1 MNNSES
7 ALTSVKSVRATDGG
21 RHLVLAI
28 ECCDGGEALRETLTL
43 CTARLT
49 ATPCVG
55 VIDAE
60 TLSYYRREH
69 QVARALAM
77 GLRSL
82 SAADCSKEE
91 LRRKLRAKGVARD
104 VADEVI
110 EELERRG
117 LFREVE
123 AGIRE
128 AERGM
133 AKLWGYRRIML
144 HMQSKGYSNEAL
156 GAAHHLVLSQDGTA
170 RCRRLLQKRH
180 ITCLPA
186 DKREADKIIAMLMR
200 YGYNTKEIKAALEPE
215 E

>member
-1 MNNSES
+1 MNNGEI
-7 ALTSVKSVRATDGG
+7 ALASVKSVRATDGG
-21 RHLVLAI
+21 AHLVLAL
-28 ECCDGGEALRETLTL
+28 EYTEGGEVSRETLTL

-49 ATPCVG
+49 ATPCTG
-55 VIDAE
+55 EIDGE

-69 QVARALAM
+69 QVAKALAM

-82 SAADCSKEE
+82 SVADCSKEE
-91 LRRKLRAKGVARD
+91 LRRKLRAKGVVRD
-104 VADEVI
+104 VAHEVI
-110 EELERRG
+110 GELEHRG

-133 AKLWGYRRIML
+133 AKLWGDRRIML

-156 GAAHHLVLSQDGTA
+156 GAAYTLMLSQDGVA
-170 RCRRLLQKRH
+170 RCRRLLQKRR
-180 ITCLPA
+180 ITCLPT
-186 DKREADKIIAMLMR
+186 DKREADKLIAMLMR
-200 YGYNTKEIKAALEPE
+200 YGYNTKEIKAAFEAE